1 MTTAGRP
8 GLRAFARRTAVAA
21 SSLALMAFG
30 VIAVLSGLLGATR
43 QAPRTIISPPPVLPS
58 VEPSRLPPA
67 GELTL
72 VGWQGER
79 LLALGDISSIGSR
92 AGRLW
97 WFDPASHAWSPG
109 VDLLP
114 GSRLD
119 SAVTDGSTLATLA
132 AMPDGSL
139 GLAMV
144 GTSGD
149 AQRIPLP
156 TAAGWYRTWA
166 AGGSLEPLAGG
177 GYVLTGA
184 AALVT
189 ISTDGRVK
197 AESLPAGYALVGATR
212 EPGMFIVERVDG
224 TRTSVSIAIPGTPR
238 QLWLVSSATGTVT
251 PIVDDAIAVAGSTI
265 GVVAVRRSDGSWWT
279 LGQDEKIVRRSP
291 PSDVT
296 SALDP
301 SAAVVIVQT
310 HERDPA
316 CSAGGATSD
325 ACQVSLRDAITGQEI
340 VALPGLAQS
349 SFEWGPPSTFAYLS
363 RPREADPAT
372 DVLVIVRGGSLERIV
387 LP

>member
-1 MTTAGRP
+1 VTTAGRP

-43 QAPRTIISPPPVLPS
+43 QAPRTIISPSPVLPS

-72 VGWQGER
+72 IGWQGER
-79 LLALGDISSIGSR
+79 LLALGDITSIGSR

-97 WFDPASHAWSPG
+97 WFDPASHTWSPG

-139 GLAMV
+139 GLVLV

-149 AQRIPLP
+149 VQRIPLP

-197 AESLPAGYALVGATR
+197 ADRLPAGYALVDPTR
-212 EPGMFIVERVDG
+212 EPGMFIVERVDETG
-224 TRTSVSIAIPGTPR
+224 TAISIAMPATPR
-238 QLWLVSSATGTVT
+238 QLWLVSSATGTLT

-265 GVVAVRRSDGSWWT
+265 GIAAVRRSDGSWWT
-279 LGQDEKIVRRSP
+279 LGQDAKIVRRSP

-316 CSAGGATSD
+316 CNAGGATSE

-340 VALPGLAQS
+340 VALPGLVQS
-349 SFEWGPPSTFAYLS
+349 RFEWGASSTFAYLS
-363 RPREADPAT
+363 RPREADRAT
-372 DVLVIVRGGSLERIV
+372 DVLVIVRGGVPERIA